1 MKNYFK
7 FNLTGQ
13 KLLPYWLLMLLLI
26 AGLALSVW
34 SKTDDMEQKDPTA
47 FLFIISAVIV
57 FYVLMF
63 AIVFFMYKL
72 SIENIEYKDQTLM
85 FGGKLGQF
93 IGIFLLG
100 IFLSIITLGIYIP
113 WFIKKM
119 QSFFVNNSSYDSN
132 NFEFKGKGG
141 ELFIIML
148 VTFFIPYLFIV
159 MLTVLFTMAN
169 KMQESSTTSAIIQV
183 VTTFIMIPYMYFMYK
198 WMVNM
203 KYKSYS
209 IVWQT
214 DAWDACGKIF
224 VQVLLSV
231 ITFGIYYPLAI
242 VKLYK
247 YFAEKT
253 VATSENKVKKFGY
266 DIEPGDDFLF
276 IWGQILLTIVTLGIY
291 YPWAGC
297 KITSRILGKSYSQEI
312 EVEKV

>member
-1 MKNYFK
+1 
-7 FNLTGQ
+7 
-13 KLLPYWLLMLLLI
+13 ML
-26 AGLALSVW
+26 
-34 SKTDDMEQKDPTA
+34 
-47 FLFIISAVIV
+47 
-57 FYVLMF
+57 
-63 AIVFFMYKL
+63 
-72 SIENIEYKDQTLM
+72 
-85 FGGKLGQF
+85 
-93 IGIFLLG
+93 
-100 IFLSIITLGIYIP
+100 
-113 WFIKKM
+113 
-119 QSFFVNNSSYDSN
+119 SFFVDNSSYDSN
-132 NFEFKGKGG
+132 KLEFKGKGG
-141 ELFIIML
+141 ELFLIML
-148 VTFFIPYLFIV
+148 ITFFIPYVFI
-159 MLTVLFTMAN
+159 MILTVLFTMAN
-169 KMQESSTTSAIIQV
+169 NMQESPTTSGILQV

-198 WMVNM
+198 WMINI

-297 KITSRILGKSYSQEI
+297 KITSRILGKSYSEEI